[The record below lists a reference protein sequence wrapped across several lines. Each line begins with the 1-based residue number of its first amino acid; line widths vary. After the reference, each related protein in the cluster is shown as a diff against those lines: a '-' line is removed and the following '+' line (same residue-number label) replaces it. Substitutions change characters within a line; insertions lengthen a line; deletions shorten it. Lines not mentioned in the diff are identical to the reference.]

1 MLLPVVVHVVLM
13 LDNVISLGQGR
24 GPVLLLFPPTTTTVL
39 QDFFVI
45 YILILIIAVK
55 VVIH

>member
-13 LDNVISLGQGR
+13 FDNVISLGQGR
-24 GPVLLLFPPTTTTVL
+24 GPVLLLFPSTTTTVL